1 MTPPDQMTDEDF
13 ERHALE
19 LLKRELGID
28 GLIRFIRLNL
38 AGKSDYTRDRLEWQ
52 KDWTVEGIVASLK
65 KES

>member
-1 MTPPDQMTDEDF
+1 MTDEDF

-38 AGKSDYTRDRLEWQ
+38 AGKGDYTRDRLEWQ
-52 KDWTVEGIVASLK
+52 KDWTVEEIVSSLK